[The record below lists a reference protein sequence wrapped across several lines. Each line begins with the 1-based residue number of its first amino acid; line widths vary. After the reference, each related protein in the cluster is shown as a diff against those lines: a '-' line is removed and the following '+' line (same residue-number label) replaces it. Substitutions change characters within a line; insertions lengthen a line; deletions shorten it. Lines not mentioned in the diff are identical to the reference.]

1 MSQGIERGAAGS
13 DAGNRLRG
21 LRKAKGTSVISDM
34 VSDEPKAAPEP
45 VVHFVEPEAVEL
57 SVPAEVPVA
66 VPPTPV
72 VAAEPTQVDLPALEE
87 KKRKTGIF
95 QTPEQAARLRAT
107 FAGSRQ
113 YTGFPTMSD
122 YAQAAIDEMNTRM
135 EELYNQGKPFPVGP
149 NQVRPG
155 RPMKL

>member
-1 MSQGIERGAAGS
+1 MSQGIERGVAGS

-34 VSDEPKAAPEP
+34 VSDEPKMAHEPAVRFVEPVAVEPSAAADGPVAAPAAPE
-45 VVHFVEPEAVEL
+45 V
-57 SVPAEVPVA
+57 S
-66 VPPTPV
+66 
-72 VAAEPTQVDLPALEE
+72 AEPTQIDLPALEE

-95 QTPEQAARLRAT
+95 QTPEQAARLRAS

-113 YTGFPTMSD
+113 YTGYSTMSD
-122 YAQAAIDEMNTRM
+122 YAQAAIDEMNTKM

>member
-1 MSQGIERGAAGS
+1 MSQGIERGVAGS

-34 VSDEPKAAPEP
+34 VSDDPKAAPGP

-57 SVPAEVPVA
+57 PVPAELPIA
-66 VPPTPV
+66 APAAPV
-72 VAAEPTQVDLPALEE
+72 VAAEPTPVDLPAMEE

-95 QTPEQAARLRAT
+95 QTPEQAARLRAS

-113 YTGFPTMSD
+113 YTGFSTMSD
-122 YAQAAIDEMNTRM
+122 YAQAAIDEMNTKM